1 MAHLHSVYDGDT
13 HFKII
18 PVSRKIENTT
28 GKVIL
33 MQNDH
38 NSERFTFEIPR
49 YIEGHDMS
57 ICNKVEVHYNNTDTK
72 TKDVNKD
79 VYEATDLQVSP
90 DSEDVVIC
98 SWLISGNATKYAGS
112 LYFVLRFAC
121 LTDSTIDY
129 QWFTDIYKDITI
141 SKSIFNTETVA
152 IDNSDILEQWKAE
165 IEALFNSGGS
175 GSGGGVAESVVN
187 EKIATAKR
195 EIIGGA
201 DDLTDADT
209 IHAAKN
215 LARGLVNGLESKV
228 VKTTE
233 LNNAI
238 NSALLQA
245 KESGEFD
252 GVDGKDG
259 AAGKDGQ
266 DGANGLSAYQIWLQQ
281 GNTGSEADFL
291 ESLKGADG
299 ASGKDGASGSDGKD
313 GKDGASVTVSSV
325 TESTADGGEN
335 VVTFSNGQTLKVKN
349 GSKGSTG
356 DKGETGAAG
365 YTPQKGVDYWTEE
378 DKAGIISSVIET
390 LGGNPIFGYVDEN
403 NNIVVQGNLSDGT
416 YSVKYEMEDGSTI
429 DIGNLELD
437 SNVYYSVTNNLT
449 NCINNN
455 NATQA
460 VQGGSYSAT
469 ITANSGY
476 ELSYITVTMGGV
488 NISSSAVSEGNITIA
503 NVTGNIA
510 ITAIAE
516 EIVVEPTNLLPQ
528 AIFNTSE
535 DPVNS
540 DKGYVSGYK
549 ISTSGGGL
557 SQVTGCYSSGYIEV
571 DINDTVTIKNITLRS
586 DGNTNN
592 IVLYSNTNKGSKI
605 IGKPGPTGAFDSGVT
620 VSNGVYS
627 FTPSTFASADSGVE
641 YFRFSCGGITDDTI
655 VTVTKAKT

>member
-90 DSEDVVIC
+90 NSEDVVIC

-195 EIIGGA
+195 ELIGGA

-252 GVDGKDG
+252 GVDG
-259 AAGKDGQ
+259 
-266 DGANGLSAYQIWLQQ
+266 LSAYEIWLSQ
-281 GNTGSEADFL
+281 GNTGSEVDFL

-313 GKDGASVTVSSV
+313 GKDGTSVTVQSV

-335 VVTFSNGQTLKVKN
+335 VVTFSDGKTLTVKN
-349 GSKGSTG
+349 GSKGSKG

-365 YTPQKGVDYWTEE
+365 YTPQKGTDYWTPT
-378 DKAGIISSVIET
+378 DKAEMTAQVQAVCLAKNQGASNAGKILVVGTDGILTFADMPE
-390 LGGNPIFGYVDEN
+390 GGASGDVVGVLDEA
-403 NNIVVQGNLSDGT
+403 NNILLSGNLADGT
-416 YSVKYEMEDGSTI
+416 YTLKYENADGTYTE
-429 DIGNLELD
+429 IGKLE
-437 SNVYYSVTNNLT
+437 V
-449 NCINNN
+449 
-455 NATQA
+455 
-460 VQGGSYSAT
+460 G
-469 ITANSGY
+469 
-476 ELSYITVTMGGV
+476 
-488 NISSSAVSEGNITIA
+488 
-503 NVTGNIA
+503 A
-510 ITAIAE
+510 I
-516 EIVVEPTNLLPQ
+516 VPEPTNL
-528 AIFNTSE
+528 FVVGGE
-535 DPVNS
+535 
-540 DKGYVSGYK
+540 GYVLNGRCSSGGADRTDSNGCIVSNYIK
-549 ISTSGGGL
+549 VSNGDVVCVNKPFTTTSGAFFGMKLIDG
-557 SQVTGCYSSGYIEV
+557 SINGFDPTNTDYISNV
-571 DINDTVTIKNITLRS
+571 STTNGITQ
-586 DGNTNN
+586 
-592 IVLYSNTNKGSKI
+592 
-605 IGKPGPTGAFDSGVT
+605 FT
-620 VSNGVYS
+620 VSNANADYIRLCLNINLGVALTNDDVS
-627 FTPSTFASADSGVE
+627 NANVV
-641 YFRFSCGGITDDTI
+641 IT
-655 VTVTKAKT
+655 VNEPLS

>member
-13 HFKII
+13 HFKIS

-57 ICNKVEVHYNNTDTK
+57 ICNKVEIHYNNTDTK

-195 EIIGGA
+195 ELIGGA

-215 LARGLVNGLESKV
+215 LARGLVKGLESKV

-245 KESGEFD
+245 KESGAFD

-266 DGANGLSAYQIWLQQ
+266 DGENGLSAYQIWLQQ
-281 GNTGSEADFL
+281 GNTGSETDFL
-291 ESLKGADG
+291 ASLKGADG
-299 ASGKDGASGSDGKD
+299 ASGKDGAKGSDGEDGKD
-313 GKDGASVTVSSV
+313 GTSVTVSSV

-335 VVTFSNGQTLKVKN
+335 IVTFSNGQTLKVKN
-349 GSKGSTG
+349 GSKGSQGIQGEQGIQGIQGEKGADGDKG
-356 DKGETGAAG
+356 DKGEKGDTGATGATGADG
-365 YTPQKGVDYWTEE
+365 YTPQRGVDYWTPS
-378 DKAGIISSVIET
+378 DKAEIIASVIET

-403 NNIVVQGNLSDGT
+403 NNIVVQGNLTDGT
-416 YSVKYEMEDGSTI
+416 YSVKYEMENGTTVDIGELALGAKPKNFSVASEWTDNARLSISSGSTSTLA
-429 DIGNLELD
+429 GH
-437 SNVYYSVTNNLT
+437 STTN
-449 NCINNN
+449 
-455 NATQA
+455 
-460 VQGGSYSAT
+460 
-469 ITANSGY
+469 
-476 ELSYITVTMGGV
+476 YIACM
-488 NISSSAVSEGNITIA
+488 
-503 NVTGNIA
+503 
-510 ITAIAE
+510 
-516 EIVVEPTNLLPQ
+516 
-528 AIFNTSE
+528 
-535 DPVNS
+535 
-540 DKGYVSGYK
+540 KGDV
-549 ISTSGGGL
+549 I
-557 SQVTGCYSSGYIEV
+557 QVTGLNIVGLIAPNNSDSSNAAKIVMYDTNKTKLVGLYSVASSEAQNYGAKVAIDGDISTYTLLFNNEGSQIATDSARYIRIDGGLLSGYTKNDVI
-571 DINDTVTIKNITLRS
+571 INIKR
-586 DGNTNN
+586 
-592 IVLYSNTNKGSKI
+592 
-605 IGKPGPTGAFDSGVT
+605 
-620 VSNGVYS
+620 NGEWL
-627 FTPSTFASADSGVE
+627 TE
-641 YFRFSCGGITDDTI
+641 
-655 VTVTKAKT
+655 

>member
-90 DSEDVVIC
+90 NSEDVVIC

-195 EIIGGA
+195 ELIGGA

-252 GVDGKDG
+252 GADGD
-259 AAGKDGQ
+259 D
-266 DGANGLSAYQIWLQQ
+266 GLSAYEIWLSQ

-291 ESLKGADG
+291 ESLKGKG
-299 ASGKDGASGSDGKD
+299 GT
-313 GKDGASVTVSSV
+313 SVTVSSV

-335 VVTFSNGQTLKVKN
+335 IVTFSNGQTLKVKN
-349 GSKGSTG
+349 GSKG
-356 DKGETGAAG
+356 DKGDA
-365 YTPQKGVDYWTEE
+365 YTLTEE
-378 DKAGIISSVIET
+378 DKQEIAQNATSVCVAKNQGASNVGKILAVGTDGNIT
-390 LGGNPIFGYVDEN
+390 LVDMPEGGASGDVVGVLDES
-403 NNIVVQGNLSDGT
+403 NNILLSGNIPDGT
-416 YSVKYEMEDGSTI
+416 YTLKYENADGTYTEV
-429 DIGNLELD
+429 GTLE
-437 SNVYYSVTNNLT
+437 V
-449 NCINNN
+449 
-455 NATQA
+455 
-460 VQGGSYSAT
+460 G
-469 ITANSGY
+469 
-476 ELSYITVTMGGV
+476 
-488 NISSSAVSEGNITIA
+488 
-503 NVTGNIA
+503 A
-510 ITAIAE
+510 IPEPE
-516 EIVVEPTNLLPQ
+516 EIVNQIP
-528 AIFNTSE
+528 
-535 DPVNS
+535 
-540 DKGYVSGYK
+540 
-549 ISTSGGGL
+549 ISTN
-557 SQVTGCYSSGYIEV
+557 SSG
-571 DINDTVTIKNITLRS
+571 TVYNGTGFKSGARLSS
-586 DGNTNN
+586 DGVTEKTDATVC
-592 IVLYSNTNKGSKI
+592 VLTGYIPAVAGDIIRTQNVTFGGSDTGYI
-605 IGKPGPTGAFDSGVT
+605 SQLWCYNASFGK
-620 VSNGVYS
+620 VSNHSNATGIFGTAVDGIY
-627 FTPSTFASADSGVE
+627 TITVPSDTNIAYIRLQAQ
-641 YFRFSCGGITDDTI
+641 TLDDTSI
-655 VTVTKAKT
+655 VTVNQEIV

>member
-165 IEALFNSGGS
+165 LEALYG
-175 GSGGGVAESVVN
+175 GGGVTESVVN

-195 EIIGGA
+195 ELIGGA
-201 DDLTDADT
+201 DDETDLDT

-215 LARGLVNGLESKV
+215 LARGLVNGLEGKV

-259 AAGKDGQ
+259 AAGKDG
-266 DGANGLSAYQIWLQQ
+266 LSAYEIWLSQ
-281 GNTGSEADFL
+281 GNTGSETDFL

-299 ASGKDGASGSDGKD
+299 ASGKDGAS
-313 GKDGASVTVSSV
+313 VTVSSV
-325 TESTADGGEN
+325 TGSTADGGEN
-335 VVTFSNGQTLKVKN
+335 IVTFSNGQTLKVKN
-349 GSKGSTG
+349 GSKGEKG
-356 DKGETGAAG
+356 DPGDAYTLTEADKQEIAQNATSVCIAKNQGASNVGKILAVG
-365 YTPQKGVDYWTEE
+365 TDGNITLVDMPEGGASGDVVGV
-378 DKAGIISSVIET
+378 
-390 LGGNPIFGYVDEN
+390 LDES
-403 NNIVVQGNLSDGT
+403 NNILLTGNLADGT
-416 YSVKYEMEDGSTI
+416 YTLKYENTDGTYTEV
-429 DIGNLELD
+429 GTLE
-437 SNVYYSVTNNLT
+437 V
-449 NCINNN
+449 
-455 NATQA
+455 
-460 VQGGSYSAT
+460 G
-469 ITANSGY
+469 
-476 ELSYITVTMGGV
+476 
-488 NISSSAVSEGNITIA
+488 
-503 NVTGNIA
+503 A
-510 ITAIAE
+510 IPEAE
-516 EIVVEPTNLLPQ
+516 EIVNQIPISTDSSGAVYNGT
-528 AIFNTSE
+528 
-535 DPVNS
+535 
-540 DKGYVSGYK
+540 GYK
-549 ISTSGGGL
+549 SGVRLSSDGETEKTDATVCVLTGYIPVVAGDIIRTQNVTFGGSDTGYISQLWCYNASFGKVSNHSNATGIFGTVVDGIYTITVPSDANIAYIRLQAQILDSTS
-557 SQVTGCYSSGYIEV
+557 
-571 DINDTVTIKNITLRS
+571 
-586 DGNTNN
+586 
-592 IVLYSNTNKGSKI
+592 
-605 IGKPGPTGAFDSGVT
+605 
-620 VSNGVYS
+620 
-627 FTPSTFASADSGVE
+627 
-641 YFRFSCGGITDDTI
+641 I
-655 VTVTKAKT
+655 VTKNQEIV

>member
-195 EIIGGA
+195 ELIGGA

-238 NSALLQA
+238 DSALLQA
-245 KESGEFD
+245 KESGRFD

-291 ESLKGADG
+291 ESLQGADG
-299 ASGKDGASGSDGKD
+299 AK
-313 GKDGASVTVSSV
+313 
-325 TESTADGGEN
+325 
-335 VVTFSNGQTLKVKN
+335 
-349 GSKGSTG
+349 G
-356 DKGETGAAG
+356 DKGEKGDTGATGATGAAG
-365 YTPQKGVDYWTEE
+365 YTPQKGTDYWTPT
-378 DKAGIISSVIET
+378 DKAEIIASVIET
-390 LGGNPIFGYVDEN
+390 LGGEPIFGYVDEN
-403 NNIVVQGNLSDGT
+403 KNIVVQGNLADGK
-416 YSVKYEMEDGSTI
+416 YSVKYEMEDGSSV
-429 DIGNLELD
+429 DIGNLVLD

-476 ELSYITVTMGGV
+476 ELSSITVTMGGV
-488 NISSSAVSEGNITIA
+488 NISSSAVSGSNITIA
-503 NVTGNIA
+503 NVTDNIV

-549 ISTSGGGL
+549 ISNSSGGL

-571 DINDTVTIKNITLRS
+571 GINDTVTIKNITLRS
-586 DGNTNN
+586 DGNANN
-592 IVLYSNTNKGSKI
+592 IVLYSNTNKASKI
-605 IGKPGPTGAFDSGVT
+605 IGMPGPTGAFDSDVT
-620 VSNGVYS
+620 VSDGVYT
-627 FTPSTFASADSGVE
+627 FTPSTWTTDASVA
-641 YFRFSCGGITDDTI
+641 YFRFSCGGITDESI
-655 VTVTKAKT
+655 VTVTKAKA

>member
-90 DSEDVVIC
+90 NSEDVVIC

-195 EIIGGA
+195 ELIGGA

-252 GVDGKDG
+252 GVDG
-259 AAGKDGQ
+259 
-266 DGANGLSAYQIWLQQ
+266 LSAYEIWLSQ
-281 GNTGSEADFL
+281 GNTGSEVDFL

-313 GKDGASVTVSSV
+313 GKDGTSVTVQSV

-335 VVTFSNGQTLKVKN
+335 VVTFSDGKTLTVKN
-349 GSKGSTG
+349 GSKGSKG

-365 YTPQKGVDYWTEE
+365 YTPQKGTDYWTPT
-378 DKAGIISSVIET
+378 DKAEMTAQVQAVCLAKNQGASNAGKILVVGTDGILTFADMPE
-390 LGGNPIFGYVDEN
+390 GGASGDVVGVLDEA
-403 NNIVVQGNLSDGT
+403 NNILLSVNLADGT
-416 YSVKYEMEDGSTI
+416 YTLKYENADGTYTE
-429 DIGNLELD
+429 IGKLE
-437 SNVYYSVTNNLT
+437 V
-449 NCINNN
+449 
-455 NATQA
+455 
-460 VQGGSYSAT
+460 G
-469 ITANSGY
+469 
-476 ELSYITVTMGGV
+476 
-488 NISSSAVSEGNITIA
+488 
-503 NVTGNIA
+503 A
-510 ITAIAE
+510 I
-516 EIVVEPTNLLPQ
+516 VPEPTNL
-528 AIFNTSE
+528 FVVGGE
-535 DPVNS
+535 
-540 DKGYVSGYK
+540 GYVLNGRCSSGGADRTDSNGCIVSNYIK
-549 ISTSGGGL
+549 VSNGDVVCVNKPFTTTSGAFFGMKLIDG
-557 SQVTGCYSSGYIEV
+557 SINGFDPTNTDYISNV
-571 DINDTVTIKNITLRS
+571 STTNGITQ
-586 DGNTNN
+586 
-592 IVLYSNTNKGSKI
+592 
-605 IGKPGPTGAFDSGVT
+605 FT
-620 VSNGVYS
+620 VSNANADYIRLCLNINLGVALTNDDVS
-627 FTPSTFASADSGVE
+627 NANVV
-641 YFRFSCGGITDDTI
+641 IT
-655 VTVTKAKT
+655 VNEPLS

>member
-57 ICNKVEVHYNNTDTK
+57 ICNKVEIHYNNTDTK

-195 EIIGGA
+195 ELIGGA

-259 AAGKDGQ
+259 AAGKDGK
-266 DGANGLSAYQIWLQQ
+266 DGVNGLSAYQIWLQQ

-291 ESLKGADG
+291 ESLQGADG
-299 ASGKDGASGSDGKD
+299 AKGEKGDAYTLTEDDKAEIVAQLSQVEAPKIVSSIAEMTDTTKHYVLQSTGHIYAHRTVTTGGESVKTPNFTNLFDKSKVTLNAYLTGSDIGTED
-313 GKDGASVTVSSV
+313 GSFTTNIMPFDKANLAKPQVIRIANFPNALTAHKRSRIAFLPNGAYNGNTFCQFNSLLSGITVDTSNLGLQ
-325 TESTADGGEN
+325 TITIADGGTINSGSALTNTINSIQISFRMGASTLTLADIPDLIITVNEEITYTETTTPIE
-335 VVTFSNGQTLKVKN
+335 TFSEWYD
-349 GSKGSTG
+349 TG
-356 DKGETGAAG
+356 IS
-365 YTPQKGVDYWTEE
+365 YTPTFKTDLIGVLGE
-378 DKAGIISSVIET
+378 GNVI
-390 LGGNPIFGYVDEN
+390 Y
-403 NNIVVQGNLSDGT
+403 LSDNNLPSGT
-416 YSVKYEMEDGSTI
+416 Y
-429 DIGNLELD
+429 
-437 SNVYYSVTNNLT
+437 
-449 NCINNN
+449 
-455 NATQA
+455 
-460 VQGGSYSAT
+460 
-469 ITANSGY
+469 
-476 ELSYITVTMGGV
+476 
-488 NISSSAVSEGNITIA
+488 
-503 NVTGNIA
+503 
-510 ITAIAE
+510 
-516 EIVVEPTNLLPQ
+516 
-528 AIFNTSE
+528 
-535 DPVNS
+535 
-540 DKGYVSGYK
+540 
-549 ISTSGGGL
+549 
-557 SQVTGCYSSGYIEV
+557 
-571 DINDTVTIKNITLRS
+571 TLR
-586 DGNTNN
+586 DANN
-592 IVLYSNTNKGSKI
+592 DFAV
-605 IGKPGPTGAFDSGVT
+605 IGT
-620 VSNGVYS
+620 Y
-627 FTPSTFASADSGVE
+627 
-641 YFRFSCGGITDDTI
+641 TI
-655 VTVTKAKT
+655 